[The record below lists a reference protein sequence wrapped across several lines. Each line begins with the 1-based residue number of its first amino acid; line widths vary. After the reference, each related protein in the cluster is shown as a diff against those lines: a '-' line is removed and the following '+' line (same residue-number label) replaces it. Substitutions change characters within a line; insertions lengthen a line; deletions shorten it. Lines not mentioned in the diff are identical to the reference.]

1 MDAVVL
7 KNDGTISADNIPID
21 GTAKYIDSIIPGGAD
36 VEDWQWIATTEGIGF
51 IDPNGSGIVQTNVET
66 GEIASIPDVT
76 WRVLDYD
83 SEGRLW
89 VLETEFISF
98 SILESR
104 LTFYTELSQDQDGD
118 LEADLDEFIANRDP
132 FTFNDADGDGLSD
145 ANETNNIGT
154 DPNDSDS
161 DNDGAL
167 DGLDIDPISPERSG
181 IDANLD
187 GIDDAWVSTFYANG
201 VNPTDDLDGDGL
213 TVLQEY
219 VSDTSD
225 ANFNQVQII
234 SAPELRLRSNRVTRI
249 PLSYSTSDGDQN
261 LSGLGLRIHFHS
273 ADLALVKFEAASVYL
288 NGLIEINN
296 VWAPDTLNLDANF
309 FTDHYIE
316 ISWADQTNGWPNETL
331 PINLGNLLVAP
342 RSTGQ
347 SGNAEID
354 FSPSA
359 LAGSYGLSAPSL
371 TLNYSFGQSFDFDED
386 GDVTALSDGLMMLRF
401 LFGFSS
407 DFSSLIGE
415 NSPHIGNP
423 GVIIQRLNEH
433 LSVMDIDD
441 DGTTQALTD
450 GLLLIRYL
458 FGFRGDSLISNAVG
472 QGATRTDAASI
483 EDHLNEMMTQ

>member
-1 MDAVVL
+1 M
-7 KNDGTISADNIPID
+7 
-21 GTAKYIDSIIPGGAD
+21 
-36 VEDWQWIATTEGIGF
+36 
-51 IDPNGSGIVQTNVET
+51 
-66 GEIASIPDVT
+66 
-76 WRVLDYD
+76 
-83 SEGRLW
+83 
-89 VLETEFISF
+89 
-98 SILESR
+98 
-104 LTFYTELSQDQDGD
+104 
-118 LEADLDEFIANRDP
+118 
-132 FTFNDADGDGLSD
+132 
-145 ANETNNIGT
+145 
-154 DPNDSDS
+154 
-161 DNDGAL
+161 

-347 SGNAEID
+347 SGDAEIN

-458 FGFRGDSLISNAVG
+458 FGFRGDALISNAIG
-472 QGATRTDAASI
+472 QGATRTDAATI
-483 EDHLNEMMTQ
+483 EAHLNEMMTQ